1 MDVFLHLNKK
11 IIFKKKDTTCSS
23 NCIEVSKYISIIHAV
38 GEKAY
43 KIRKMVIIQFMVR
56 IIDIKL
62 TLSYAMWQDY
72 LTFE

>member
-1 MDVFLHLNKK
+1 MDFFLHLNKK

-23 NCIEVSKYISIIHAV
+23 NCIEVSKYISIIHADV

-62 TLSYAMWQDY
+62 TLSYAM
-72 LTFE
+72 